1 MSVLNKYAFSYNY
14 LGDSMQIVRKLFYT
28 TLTTFILISIL
39 TITSIKDNTLRT
51 NLELENIINMK
62 SNSIYLLNK
71 DNYLTKVDI
80 FLDKDKPKNQV
91 IEIIN
96 YLKEN
101 NKKIESNYK
110 GYIPSNTEILDLEV
124 KNNILYLNLSKDVT
138 KNNIDIVIPGLVRSL
153 LDIKSIDK
161 VDLKIEGSYLNN
173 YDYLLDNKIPIN
185 SEYEIDNIKNIN
197 EVIIYYLSNDNN
209 YIPITKYLN
218 DDREK
223 IEVIIEELKENS
235 NDNLISYLNNNIKLI
250 DYAEE
255 NDIYFLNFN
264 SFLNDDDKTLDYN
277 LYEIAYSVFDNYN
290 VSSVMFKINDNNLK
304 IIHK

>member
-1 MSVLNKYAFSYNY
+1 MR
-14 LGDSMQIVRKLFYT
+14 IVRKLFYT
-28 TLTTFILISIL
+28 TLTTFILIFLL
-39 TITSIKDNTLRT
+39 TITSIKNNTLRT

-62 SNSIYLLNK
+62 TNSIYLLNK

-80 FLDKDKPKNQV
+80 FLDKDKPEKQV

-101 NKKIESNYK
+101 NKIIESNYK
-110 GYIPSNTEILDLEV
+110 GYIPKNTEILDLDIKSNV
-124 KNNILYLNLSKDVT
+124 LYLNLSKDAT
-138 KNNIDIVIPGLVRSL
+138 ENNINIVIPGLIKSL
-153 LDIKSIDK
+153 LDIKSFDK
-161 VDLKIEGSYLNN
+161 VDLKIEGKYLNN
-173 YDYLLDNKIPIN
+173 YDYPLDNKIPIN
-185 SEYEIDNIKNIN
+185 SEYEISNRKNIK
-197 EVIIYYLSNDNN
+197 EVIIYYQSNDNN
-209 YIPITKYLN
+209 YIPVTKYLN

-235 NDNLISYLNNNIKLI
+235 NESLISYLNNNIRLI
-250 DYAEE
+250 DYEEE

-264 SFLNDDDKTLDYN
+264 NYLNDDDKTLDYN
-277 LYEIAYSVFDNYN
+277 LYEIAYSVFDNYD